1 MRGVWLLIVGILIGV
16 LITALPVPGLIHTV
30 GYVAA
35 AILVIVGLVVLVLD
49 LVRGSRV

>member
-1 MRGVWLLIVGILIGV
+1 MRGVWLLLVGILIGV
-16 LITALPVPGLIHTV
+16 LITLLPVPGLIHTV
-30 GYVAA
+30 GYIAA